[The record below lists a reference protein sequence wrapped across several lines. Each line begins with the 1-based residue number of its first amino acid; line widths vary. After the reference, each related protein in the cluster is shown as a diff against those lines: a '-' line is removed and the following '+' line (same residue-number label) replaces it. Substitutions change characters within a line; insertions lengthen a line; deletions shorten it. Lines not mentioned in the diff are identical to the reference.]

1 MFISTGFSRSLETP
15 NQVRLR
21 IISTIGYGIPFR
33 TKTSLFDEHPSMASL
48 RSLIGVGAGA
58 MAPCWG
64 LSYGEEALIFL
75 RTQITTVKAMGKIKA
90 RIIVENQA
98 L

>member
-1 MFISTGFSRSLETP
+1 M
-15 NQVRLR
+15 N
-21 IISTIGYGIPFR
+21 IPFR

-64 LSYGEEALIFL
+64 LLYGEEALIFL
-75 RTQITTVKAMGKIKA
+75 RTQITTVKAIGKIKA
-90 RIIVENQA
+90 RIIVENHA